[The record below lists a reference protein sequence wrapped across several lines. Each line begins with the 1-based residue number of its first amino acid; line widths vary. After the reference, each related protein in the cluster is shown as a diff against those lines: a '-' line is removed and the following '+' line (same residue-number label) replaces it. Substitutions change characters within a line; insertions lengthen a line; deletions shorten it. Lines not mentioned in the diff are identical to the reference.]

1 MFYLVGLI
9 ALMGAIGGVINALLS
24 DNGFF
29 MPKRLQVDDQVFFRP
44 GFLGNT
50 LVGAVSSFVS
60 WALYGPLASVV
71 IAGSSNGTASNSAAQ
86 AGVTLS
92 SLGGA
97 VLIGVAGSRWLTN
110 EIDKTILKSASVVA
124 ARSQA
129 STTQEKEKVQSLA
142 NNMALA
148 SSPSQI
154 LRLADDLPKA
164 NVGIGHNTQHPWSF
178 LGSSTDV

>member
-29 MPKRLQVDDQVFFRP
+29 MPKRLRIDDQVIFRP

-60 WALYGPLASVV
+60 WALYGPLANVV
-71 IAGSSNGTASNSAAQ
+71 IVGPSNGTAASTGVQ

-92 SLGGA
+92 TLGGA

-110 EIDKTILKSASVVA
+110 EIDKTILKSATVVA

-129 STTQEKEKVQSLA
+129 STSNEKDRVQSLA
-142 NNMALA
+142 NSMALA

-164 NVGIGHNTQHPWSF
+164 GVGIGNNS
-178 LGSSTDV
+178 